1 MSTVEITHD
10 GRRFEFDAGAE
21 GDFIR
26 RQIVQTGRFFEQALL
41 EYIRLTWPSQRCI
54 LDIGANFGNHTLFFS
69 AFLEHESI
77 VCFEPCKETFG
88 LLRANVGEKA
98 ILHNVALGEREAL
111 GRGEVREE
119 GNAGTFTVCEDHLG
133 DIPIQTLDSY
143 ELENVT
149 LMKVDAE
156 WMELAVIR
164 GGLQTIEKCLP
175 VIFAEGADQ
184 AYIEPIVDLLGP
196 LGYSCRNMA
205 GLSPELGTTWML
217 TTGRDR
223 R

>member
-1 MSTVEITHD
+1 MSAVEITYD
-10 GRRFEFDAGAE
+10 GVRFVFDAGADD
-21 GDFIR
+21 DFIR
-26 RQIVQTGRFFEQALL
+26 RQIVQTGRFFEESLL
-41 EYIRLTWPSQRCI
+41 EYIRLTYPRQRCI

-69 AFLEHESI
+69 AFLEHRSI
-77 VCFEPCKETFG
+77 VCFEPCRAMFQ
-88 LLRANVGEKA
+88 LLRANVGERA

-133 DIPIQTLDSY
+133 DIPIRTLDSY

-156 WMELAVIR
+156 WMELPVIR
-164 GGLQTIEKCLP
+164 GGLRTIEKCLP

-184 AYIEPIVDLLGP
+184 GYIEPIVELLGP

-205 GLSPELGTTWML
+205 GVSLELGTTWML

-223 R
+223 L